1 MIKKFKNITP
11 TIADSAFI
19 AETAV
24 VIGDVCVGESS
35 SIWFNVVAR
44 GDVNHI
50 RIGDRTN
57 IQDLS
62 MLHVTG
68 ARDAGDSG
76 HPLIIGN
83 DVTVGH
89 SVVLHGCTVEHGAF
103 IGMHSMV
110 MDRAIVGAG
119 AVVAAGSLVPEGT
132 EIPPLTLWIGSP
144 AKFKRTISAEESI
157 RFSRI
162 SKSYCTLAMNYIA
175 ENTV

>member
-1 MIKKFKNITP
+1 MIRQFGSISP

-24 VIGDVCVGESS
+24 VVGDVCIGENS
-35 SIWFNVVAR
+35 SIWYNVVAR

-68 ARDAGDSG
+68 SRGAEDSG

-89 SVVLHGCTVEHGAF
+89 SVILHGCTVGDGAF

-110 MDRAIVGAG
+110 MDRAVVGTG

-132 EIPPLTLWIGSP
+132 VIPPLTLWIGSP
-144 AKFKRTISAEESI
+144 AKFKRNISAEEAS
-157 RFSRI
+157 RFNRI
-162 SKSYCTLAMNYIA
+162 SRSYCSLAMSYIS
-175 ENTV
+175 ENR